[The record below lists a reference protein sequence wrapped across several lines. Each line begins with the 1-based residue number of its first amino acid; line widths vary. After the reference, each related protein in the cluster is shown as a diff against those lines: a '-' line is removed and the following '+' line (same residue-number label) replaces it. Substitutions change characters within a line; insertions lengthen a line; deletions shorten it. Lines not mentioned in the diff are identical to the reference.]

1 MIVFNS
7 AVQLLPENLRK
18 FGRSITTYHFNDD
31 IGVASIWLIRETCLW
46 HCWWEIK
53 EMAYEVWHI

>member
-7 AVQLLPENLRK
+7 AVQLLPENLHK

-53 EMAYEVWHI
+53 